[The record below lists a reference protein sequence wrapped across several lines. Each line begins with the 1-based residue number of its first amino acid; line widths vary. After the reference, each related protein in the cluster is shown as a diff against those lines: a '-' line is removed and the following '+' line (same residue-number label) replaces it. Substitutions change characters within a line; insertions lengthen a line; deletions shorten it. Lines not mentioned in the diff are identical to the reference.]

1 MEKSMSNFEEYDS
14 ERCKNLSSEQYVVY
28 EWVDGRL
35 MKKTHTRKYI
45 PNSKNGYVDNYHS
58 ESV

>member
-1 MEKSMSNFEEYDS
+1 MSKFEEYDA
-14 ERCKNLSSEQYVVY
+14 ERCKNLSSEQYIVY

-45 PNSKNGYVDNYHS
+45 PESRNGYVDNYNS
-58 ESV
+58 ETV

>member
-1 MEKSMSNFEEYDS
+1 MSNPFEEYDAK
-14 ERCKNLSSEQYVVY
+14 RCKNLSSEEYVRY
-28 EWVDGRL
+28 EWVGEKL

-45 PNSKNGYVDNYHS
+45 PESKTGYVDQYKS

>member
-1 MEKSMSNFEEYDS
+1 MSNPFEEYDE

-28 EWVDGRL
+28 EWVDKKL
-35 MKKTHTRKYI
+35 MKKTYTRKYI
-45 PNSKNGYVDNYHS
+45 PESKNGFVDNYRS

>member
-1 MEKSMSNFEEYDS
+1 MSNPFEEYDE

-28 EWVDGRL
+28 EWVDKKL
-35 MKKTHTRKYI
+35 MKKTYTRKYI
-45 PNSKNGYVDNYHS
+45 PESKNGFVDNYHS